1 MGSIGNQPSID
12 TTQARRMSRAE
23 AEELLSTI
31 SFPTTELEGG
41 LKPTK
46 YAEELFRYYYRI
58 SRDHVAGGHEA
69 TAWSNFYVND
79 DSPSLTQRAARG
91 VQTLIDKE
99 KSTIRLDVELGVFSV
114 DEGRQRLQALAM
126 VQRTYND
133 AVKRY
138 RKELW

>member
-1 MGSIGNQPSID
+1 MP
-12 TTQARRMSRAE
+12 REE
-23 AEELLSTI
+23 AENLLGI
-31 SFPTTELEGG
+31 KDFPTTELEGG

-46 YAEELFRYYYRI
+46 YAEELFRHYYRI

-91 VQTLIDKE
+91 VQTQIDKE
-99 KSTIRLDVELGVFSV
+99 RANIRLDVQLGVYSV

-126 VQRTYND
+126 VQRTFND

-138 RKELW
+138 KKELW